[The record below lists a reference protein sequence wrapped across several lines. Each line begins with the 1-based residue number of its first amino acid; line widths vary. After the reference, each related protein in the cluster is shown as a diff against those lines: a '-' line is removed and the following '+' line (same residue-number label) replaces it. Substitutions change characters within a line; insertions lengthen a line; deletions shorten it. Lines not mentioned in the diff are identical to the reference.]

1 MYIDT
6 MNTER
11 NPSVQVSAPSNKAVP
26 FEAYN
31 SVTIFSMTD
40 DILPSGTRSKLQFS
54 VANSSLL
61 GILSSRYL
69 MSIIKDT

>member
-11 NPSVQVSAPSNKAVP
+11 NPSMQVSAPSNKAVP

-40 DILPSGTRSKLQFS
+40 DILPSGTHVQ
-54 VANSSLL
+54 NYSSL
-61 GILSSRYL
+61 
-69 MSIIKDT
+69 